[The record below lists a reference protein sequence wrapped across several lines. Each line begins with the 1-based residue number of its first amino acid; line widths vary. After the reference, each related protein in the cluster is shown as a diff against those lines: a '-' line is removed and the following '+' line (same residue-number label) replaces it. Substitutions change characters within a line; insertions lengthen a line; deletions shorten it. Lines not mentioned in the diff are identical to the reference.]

1 MASKIFS
8 PANFVKHWAQ
18 KKPNDC
24 FMRQPI
30 DGKYQES
37 TWLEAFDAI
46 SKLATY
52 LQKYPKNSKVG
63 IYSNNCSDWFLADM
77 AIMAAGHISI
87 PIYPTASDK
96 TIGQILDHSETALVF
111 VGKLVT
117 EVNYEIFGTEV
128 ELISI
133 HQKREAIPF
142 WLDLT
147 ESLAPI
153 EAFYHPTPK
162 DIATIVYTSGTTG
175 MPKGVVISYRAISS
189 GIECVQAITDIS
201 SEDTFFSYLPLAHIM
216 ERIAVEIISIVYGC
230 KVSFVEDLSTFS
242 ANLSNTKPSIFIAV
256 PRIWVKLKQGIETKF
271 GGAERL
277 QKLISLPFIGK
288 FLSRTIIKKL
298 GLANSRLCITG
309 AAAISTETIEWYE
322 ELGLKLCEGYGLSE
336 TLGISNINLPN
347 ARKVGTVGK
356 AVKNCEVMLAENGE
370 ILLRSPTLMDGY
382 YKEPELS
389 AMAIQDG
396 WFRTGDLG
404 AIDQDGYLSIKGR
417 VKEIFKTSKGKYI
430 SPVPIEQQ
438 LELIFSV
445 EQACVF
451 GSQLSQPVAV
461 IVPTEEVLPMDREAF
476 ILDCEAKIAALNKT
490 LEKHEQLDGLLIS
503 ASEWTTGNE
512 MMTPTLKIR
521 RQQIEEH
528 YQPIY
533 TEIFQSTDRK
543 AYFTE

>member
-1 MASKIFS
+1 MATKVFS

-24 FMRQPI
+24 FMRQPVG
-30 DGKYQES
+30 GKYQLT
-37 TWLEAFDAI
+37 TWLEAFNEI
-46 SKLATY
+46 SKLANY
-52 LQKYPKNSKVG
+52 LQKHPKNSKIG
-63 IYSNNCSDWFLADM
+63 IYSNNCRDWFIADM

-87 PIYPTASDK
+87 PIYPTASEK
-96 TIGQILDHSETALVF
+96 TIKQIILHSETKLVF
-111 VGKLVT
+111 VGKLVDP
-117 EVNYEIFGTEV
+117 VNHEMFERDV

-133 HQKREAIPF
+133 HQKRETIPF
-142 WLDLT
+142 WQDLT
-147 ESLAPI
+147 ESIQPI
-153 EAFYHPTPK
+153 GAFYQPKSK

-175 MPKGVVISYRAISS
+175 VPKGVAISYRSISS
-189 GIECVQAITDIS
+189 GIECVQATTDIS

-216 ERIAVEIISIVYGC
+216 ERLAVEIISIVYGC

-277 QKLISLPFIGK
+277 QKLIGLPLIGR
-288 FLSRTIIKKL
+288 FLARSIIKKL

-309 AAAISTETIEWYE
+309 AAAISTETIDWYDG
-322 ELGLKLCEGYGLSE
+322 LGLKLCEGYGLSE
-336 TLGISNINLPN
+336 TLGISNLNLPS
-347 ARKVGTVGK
+347 ARKVGSVGK
-356 AVKNCEVMLAENGE
+356 AVKNCEVMIAENGE

-417 VKEIFKTSKGKYI
+417 VKELFKTSKGKYI
-430 SPVPIEQQ
+430 SPAPIEQK

-461 IVPTEEVLPMDREAF
+461 IVSTEEVRQVDREAF
-476 ILDCEAKIAALNKT
+476 ILDCEAKLMALNKT

-503 ASEWTTGNE
+503 ATEWTTNNE

-521 RQQIEEH
+521 RQQIEEY
-528 YQPIY
+528 YQPIFLD
-533 TEIFQSTDRK
+533 ILQSDNRK
-543 AYFTE
+543 AYFVE